1 MTYTENVKAP
11 HIAPKEATE
20 EDLYQFIQDFRKA
33 AENAKAAGFDGVEL
47 DGAHG
52 FLIDQFLRESINK
65 RSDKWGGS
73 IENRC
78 KFGLLV
84 MD

>member
-1 MTYTENVKAP
+1 VKAP

-20 EDLYQFIQDFRKA
+20 EDLLQFIQDFRKG

-52 FLIDQFLRESINK
+52 FLIDQFLRESSNK
-65 RSDKWGGS
+65 RTDKWGGS

-78 KFGLLV
+78 RLGLKV
-84 MD
+84 ID